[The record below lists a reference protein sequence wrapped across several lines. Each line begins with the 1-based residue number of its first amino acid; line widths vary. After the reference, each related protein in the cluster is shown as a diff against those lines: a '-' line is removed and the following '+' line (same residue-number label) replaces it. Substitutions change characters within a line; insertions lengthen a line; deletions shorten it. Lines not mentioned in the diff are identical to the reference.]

1 MNADAGAGAA
11 GARAAARLD
20 DDLGWRLAVAGR
32 LIRTWADARLTE
44 EGIGG
49 QGLALLLW
57 LAEERALTQV
67 ELARRQR
74 VEGPSV
80 CRMVDR
86 LERDGLVERRP
97 HPGDRRATEVHLTAA
112 GEEVAARGR
121 AAVDAL
127 ASEVFAPLDD
137 DERRVL
143 GELLA
148 RVIAAGP
155 VDGR

>member
-32 LIRTWADARLTE
+32 LIRTWADARLAE
-44 EGIGG
+44 QGIGA

-97 HPGDRRATEVHLTAA
+97 HPLDRRATEVHLTPA
-112 GEEVAARGR
+112 GADVAERGR

-127 ASEVFAPLDD
+127 VSEVFAPLDA
-137 DERRVL
+137 DERLTLAALL
-143 GELLA
+143 G
-148 RVIAAGP
+148 RVIDAGS
-155 VDGR
+155 DR